1 MSTSSPKQPGGKP
14 SRGTSY
20 THDKKKYD
28 GQGEGASQ
36 GGRGGGKSQP
46 PGIVPRSGGSPS
58 GHANGQQAP
67 KQHSSGGLRHSG
79 SRERNMPTPSSVL
92 EDALLHALGQMVT
105 VTLKNGEKWTGVFHG
120 ANAISHLAPSAAQEA
135 TKEKNKKWGFILRM
149 ASRVTSGDEG
159 KGMMEKP
166 VQSMLVEDNDLVAVR
181 FVLPKRATKSFQTD
195 AEIGLQTGSVNTDRN
210 LTTWASTV
218 GAAGASGNAHPAH
231 TGGSG
236 AQGDEDLAYTLEDRG
251 HVVGSWNQFDA
262 NAGMLNRAA
271 MPYREDLYTTELDRS
286 SAYYQQKV
294 AEATRLAREI
304 EGATSEDKHTA
315 EERGHLDQG
324 EDDMDEED
332 RYSMVLSDAKRKG
345 TYVVPALRAKEGSAS
360 SLSSAGSGST
370 GQVKGASNGS
380 PKNSR
385 SSSPRLSGLN
395 LATGTS
401 PAGEKKAFQP
411 YSMDP
416 AKNTTTTVPNP
427 ATRTEDTAKLR
438 KSSTE
443 FDEKVRRASS
453 NGTASPPIAATATEA
468 NNGAA
473 SPDPASAAAATASKA
488 KRDMRSFANATAW
501 VAPGQR
507 KGQEI
512 FESLGGAAHSPVS
525 PTLTSVP
532 NVPPQIASPPG
543 GMMPAPQSNMYPLAH
558 GGPSSAM
565 QHPMMMNLGPSP
577 MNHTQAQGQAP
588 PPSVQV
594 DASASSH
601 FKSLIRSDVHVR
613 PITDFAKLTP
623 TSLEPKVEWER
634 KIIISPYYG
643 FPNQQYAFAQAI
655 PGMPPAIMMGAAF
668 PQGAY
673 APPAFMQ
680 PHP

>member
-1 MSTSSPKQPGGKP
+1 
-14 SRGTSY
+14 
-20 THDKKKYD
+20 
-28 GQGEGASQ
+28 
-36 GGRGGGKSQP
+36 
-46 PGIVPRSGGSPS
+46 
-58 GHANGQQAP
+58 
-67 KQHSSGGLRHSG
+67 
-79 SRERNMPTPSSVL
+79 MPTPSSVL

-120 ANAISHLAPSAAQEA
+120 ANAISHLAPSPALEA

-166 VQSMLVEDNDLVAVR
+166 LQSMLVEDDDLVAVR

-218 GAAGASGNAHPAH
+218 GAAGASGHGHHAHGGATGAH
-231 TGGSG
+231 G
-236 AQGDEDLAYTLEDRG
+236 EENLAYTLEDKG

-262 NAGMLNRAA
+262 NAGMLNKAA
-271 MPYREDLYTTELDRS
+271 LPYREDLYTTELDRS
-286 SAYYQQKV
+286 SAHYQQKV

-304 EGATSEDKHTA
+304 EGATSDDKHTA

-360 SLSSAGSGST
+360 SLSSASSGSV

-395 LATGTS
+395 LATGAS

-443 FDEKVRRASS
+443 FDEKVRRASG
-453 NGTASPPIAATATEA
+453 NGTASPPTATATTDPNHSA
-468 NNGAA
+468 PSPDAA
-473 SPDPASAAAATASKA
+473 STAAATASKA

-512 FESLGGAAHSPVS
+512 FESLGGAAQGSAS

-532 NVPPQIASPPG
+532 PVTSPPG
-543 GMMPAPQSNMYPLAH
+543 AMMPPPQSNMYPMAH
-558 GGPSSAM
+558 GPSSAM

-577 MNHTQAQGQAP
+577 MNHTQAPA
-588 PPSVQV
+588 PSVQV
-594 DASASSH
+594 DASASAH

-613 PITDFAKLTP
+613 PITEFAKLTP
-623 TSLEPKVEWER
+623 ASLEPKVEWER
-634 KIIISPYYG
+634 KIILTPYYG

-655 PGMPPAIMMGAAF
+655 PGMPPAIMMGGAF

-673 APPAFMQ
+673 APPPAFMQ